1 MEDNKT
7 QAAASVEDTDGR
19 SAPVSSKTDDT
30 GQSGSEGTEQRR
42 EQPEDGGAQ
51 QADDGGS
58 TDGATATNNNSGTEH
73 GNQADRI
80 LVEGMQEIEI
90 SDGSS
95 NGGLKPPP
103 LKATGAPAEASY
115 SAAGSAEQQEKPR
128 SPGRRPL
135 SPNAIG
141 IVRTSS
147 KSPAT
152 THPLQGGTGAGAGD
166 GRGSAVSSPKGRSF
180 ESADRTAAA
189 APMTSIAASSASAVG
204 RAPASRVAGGEISES
219 EEDDDDPVLA
229 YEEEQRRRFR
239 LAEQRRVQKEQLAQR
254 CVSSEDIET
263 MRSGL
268 YNARESR
275 NATELRI
282 LNGKYPDGL
291 RGSLFMV
298 GPGSLDISYNVQGE
312 LEQST
317 RAFTFG
323 NLMDALPLVTKI
335 SFDPNAGSGSGAIV
349 HRSRLVA
356 GHMASRIQTEHG
368 INARIPGSLYQSESN
383 QTVLTRF
390 MPRQTYPITAESD
403 CCSQSVQLF
412 VPLQGSSQNIVCT
425 NHTGA
430 LQNIDPVDLRPR
442 AIVET
447 KQINGAFACS
457 LSCPHMQ
464 HDANTR
470 EHFMV
475 LQDVGFRS
483 TTYSVVSV
491 SEAHPDGYVVAT
503 FTAQPSVLHS
513 FSLTRDYVVVP
524 VYPYQAPVGGPGYR
538 WSDSLLE
545 TLEFDRTRPVV
556 FYVISR
562 EYRRVHCV
570 YKAPAFFAMHQINA
584 VQEPAADDSVAIDCI
599 AYEDDAVLRRLRIDS
614 LRRASAGFAIPSAQ
628 IRRYRLQRITME
640 AQHYVPGGLRM
651 ASVPAAH
658 VLVLRNEPAELP
670 SVSPA
675 FVGKPYTY
683 LYGVSHLDRLLRR
696 GEGLAGTG
704 PGSTMYNCLVKL
716 NVADPA
722 EPPRIWSR
730 NHCLPSEP
738 VFVPRSDAE
747 DDGYVVSVFFDSMRI
762 ASCLLVLDAATFEEI
777 LIAQLPSPVPVSF
790 GHAKF
795 AI

>member
-1 MEDNKT
+1 MKDSKT
-7 QAAASVEDTDGR
+7 QAAAGVEDTDGL
-19 SAPVSSKTDDT
+19 SAPVSPKADDT
-30 GQSGSEGTEQRR
+30 GQDGGDRTEQPQERA
-42 EQPEDGGAQ
+42 E
-51 QADDGGS
+51 DDG
-58 TDGATATNNNSGTEH
+58 DTEH
-73 GNQADRI
+73 GNQADSI
-80 LVEGMQEIEI
+80 LVEGMQEIVI
-90 SDGSS
+90 SDDSS
-95 NGGLKPPP
+95 SSSSSGGQKPPP

-115 SAAGSAEQQEKPR
+115 AAAGSAEQQEKPR

-152 THPLQGGTGAGAGD
+152 THPLQGGAGAGAGS
-166 GRGSAVSSPKGRSF
+166 GRGSAASSPKGRSF

-189 APMTSIAASSASAVG
+189 AAATPTPMTSIAASTASAVG
-204 RAPASRVAGGEISES
+204 RAPASRLADGEISES
-219 EEDDDDPVLA
+219 EEEEEDDDDPVLA

-239 LAEQRRVQKEQLAQR
+239 LAEQRRMQKEQLAQR
-254 CVSSEDIET
+254 CVSSEEIET

-323 NLMDALPLVTKI
+323 NLLDALPLVTKI
-335 SFDPNAGSGSGAIV
+335 TFDPNAGAGSGSIV

-356 GHMASRIQTEHG
+356 GHMAGRIQSEHG

-390 MPRQTYPITAESD
+390 MPRQTYPITAESES
-403 CCSQSVQLF
+403 CGQGVHLF

-442 AIVET
+442 ATVET
-447 KQINGAFACS
+447 RQINGAFACS
-457 LSCPHMQ
+457 LSTPQMQ
-464 HDANTR
+464 HDADTR

-483 TTYSVVSV
+483 TTYSVVSI
-491 SEAHPDGYVVAT
+491 SDAYPDGYVVAS
-503 FTAQPSVLHS
+503 FTAQPSVVHS

-545 TLEFDRTRPVV
+545 TLEFDRTQPAV
-556 FYVISR
+556 FYVVSR

-570 YKAPAFFAMHQINA
+570 YRAPAFFAMHQINA
-584 VQEPAADDSVAIDCI
+584 VQEPAADDSVTIDCV
-599 AYEDDAVLRRLRIDS
+599 AYEDDTILRRLRIDS

-628 IRRYRLQRITME
+628 IRRYRLPRITME
-640 AQHYVPGGLRM
+640 AQHYVPGSLRM
-651 ASVPAAH
+651 ASVPHAH

-675 FVGKPYTY
+675 FVGRPYTY

-696 GEGLAGTG
+696 EDHLQGAG
-704 PGSTMYNCLVKL
+704 PGSTVYNCLVKL

-722 EPPRIWSR
+722 VPPRVWSR

-747 DDGYVVSVFFDSMRI
+747 DDGYLVSVFFDSMRI

-777 LIAQLPSPVPVSF
+777 LIAQLPSPVPLSF